1 MELTEKQ
8 KEILRSVFNKGV
20 AVTKEQWTRK
30 TNSSVLLVD
39 GT

>member
-1 MELTEKQ
+1 MELTDEQ
-8 KEILRSVFNKGV
+8 KKRLYSIFKEGV
-20 AVTKEQWTRK
+20 AVTKGQWVRK